1 MYTPADEILI
11 EEKWQELQDECRKAK
26 VCRREDDWQFVKR
39 AFLLAKEAHKGVRR
53 RSGEPYI
60 IHPIEVAIIAVKE
73 IGLGKKSVVAALLHD
88 VVEDSHYTFDNLLES
103 GIPTHVVETLRLL
116 THSKDE
122 NYDDYIL
129 CIIQPDNKIAIAV
142 KWNDLTH
149 NLERGKRSNHIRQT
163 HGE

>member
-1 MYTPADEILI
+1 MDLDGKAMLLHPLEVVLMGNSFDEMLVGI
-11 EEKWQELQDECRKAK
+11 
-26 VCRREDDWQFVKR
+26 
-39 AFLLAKEAHKGVRR
+39 
-53 RSGEPYI
+53 
-60 IHPIEVAIIAVKE
+60 
-73 IGLGKKSVVAALLHD
+73 LHD

-129 CIIQPDNKIAIAV
+129 RIIQPDNKIAIAV

>member
-1 MYTPADEILI
+1 MDFELIQIALRIANDVHNGQVDLDGKAMLLHPLEVVLMGNSFDEMLVGI
-11 EEKWQELQDECRKAK
+11 
-26 VCRREDDWQFVKR
+26 
-39 AFLLAKEAHKGVRR
+39 
-53 RSGEPYI
+53 
-60 IHPIEVAIIAVKE
+60 
-73 IGLGKKSVVAALLHD
+73 LHD

-129 CIIQPDNKIAIAV
+129 RIIQPDNKIAIAV

-149 NLERGKRSNHIRQT
+149 NLKRGKRSNHIKQT

>member
-1 MYTPADEILI
+1 MG
-11 EEKWQELQDECRKAK
+11 KWIWIPSFGSSSYGQFI
-26 VCRREDDWQFVKR
+26 RRDV
-39 AFLLAKEAHKGVRR
+39 G
-53 RSGEPYI
+53 SI
-60 IHPIEVAIIAVKE
+60 
-73 IGLGKKSVVAALLHD
+73 LHD

-129 CIIQPDNKIAIAV
+129 RIIQPDNKIAIAV